1 MTERRESVSHPI
13 CLEVRLEDSRLILSS
28 FTASHQGPVT
38 LAFQPTQGLGW
49 DCAFVAVEESDVAGS
64 DIERLRTELERDP
77 TVTEAEYIGTIGDE
91 SRFKVL
97 FEGGVPLL
105 PPETTEMGVH
115 VISARH
121 ADGDWNILM
130 HVPAHSTL
138 HRIQSHYH
146 DHGITFRV
154 KRLHVARETDIGA
167 ETTLPPG
174 QHKAL
179 LVAYRNGYFQVP
191 RDVSQEEIADE
202 LDISKSGVSQRLRR
216 AIDRLIEAT
225 LDP

>member
-1 MTERRESVSHPI
+1 MTEGRESVSHPI
-13 CLEVRLEDSRLILSS
+13 CLEVCLEDSQLILSS

-38 LAFQPTQGLGW
+38 LQFQPTQGLGW

-64 DIERLRTELERDP
+64 DIERLRTELEHDP
-77 TVTEAEYIGTIGDE
+77 TVTEAEYLGTIGDDN
-91 SRFKVL
+91 RFKLL
-97 FEGGVPLL
+97 FEDGVPLF
-105 PPETTEMGVH
+105 PPETTEMGVQ

-130 HVPAHSTL
+130 HVPTHSTL

-154 KRLHVARETDIGA
+154 KRLHIARETDIGA
-167 ETTLPPG
+167 ETALPPG
-174 QHKAL
+174 QRKAL

-191 RDVSQEEIADE
+191 RDVSQEDVADE

-216 AIDRLIEAT
+216 SIDRLIEAT